1 MYLNRCSMYIC
12 ICNGVFK
19 CHVFIHMLMLN
30 IESWCFE
37 SYASQNDL
45 YLLIHVIH
53 INNVRHTT
61 TFNERKYIF
70 SLCAFHYLDSLSNSD
85 QSLTLPAF
93 SFSPY
98 HPAVYPTV
106 PLTFVETDIHL
117 CEME

>member
-19 CHVFIHMLMLN
+19 CHVCMHMLMLN

-45 YLLIHVIH
+45 YLLIIH
-53 INNVRHTT
+53 TNNVRHTT
-61 TFNERKYIF
+61 TFNERKYIS
-70 SLCAFHYLDSLSNSD
+70 SLCAFHNLYSLSNSD

-98 HPAVYPTV
+98 YLAIYPTV
-106 PLTFVETDIHL
+106 PLTFVETDFHL